1 MRKHNNIEN
10 EIDATEFC
18 EVCEE
23 PVEWTTSIVVEY
35 GEVGMC
41 KDCITE
47 DADKVDANTAALQ
60 REE

>member
-1 MRKHNNIEN
+1 MAECDTCDR
-10 EIDATEFC
+10 DD
-18 EVCEE
+18 VD
-23 PVEWTTSIVVEY
+23 WTTSIVVEY
-35 GEVGMC
+35 GEVEMC